1 MSSNSEKTLRPLSRF
16 ITTHDSSGKAI
27 FSTALSEKMP
37 VSPIPDGADF
47 SLAYT
52 TSTYPATL
60 SSDADIKSYASYL
73 EPGGSPGLVISS
85 GTVCRIV
92 DMQPNALS
100 PMHRTVSLDY
110 GVVLEGVV
118 ELVLDSGETRVLH
131 RGDVAVQR
139 GTNHAWRNVTPPVK
153 GEDGVVREQW
163 ARMLYVLQPAEKVSV
178 DGKELG
184 EELDGMGV
192 PSSK

>member
-1 MSSNSEKTLRPLSRF
+1 MSSNAEKTLRPLARY
-16 ITTHDSSGKAI
+16 ITTHNDSGQAI
-27 FSTALSEKMP
+27 FSTTLSEKMP
-37 VSPIPDGADF
+37 VAPIPDGADF

-52 TSTYPATL
+52 TSTYPASI
-60 SSDADIKSYASYL
+60 SSESDIQSYASYL
-73 EPGGSPGLVISS
+73 EPGASPGLVISS
-85 GTVCRIV
+85 GSVCRIV
-92 DMQPNALS
+92 DMRPGALS

-118 ELVLDSGETRVLH
+118 ELVLDSGETRTLH

-153 GEDGVVREQW
+153 GEDGVLREQW
-163 ARMLYVLQPAEKVSV
+163 ARMLYVLQPAEKVTIG
-178 DGKELG
+178 GKDLV

>member
-1 MSSNSEKTLRPLSRF
+1 MSPNSEKTLRPLSRF
-16 ITTHDSSGKAI
+16 ITTHDPSGKAI

-52 TSTYPATL
+52 TSTYPAAL

-118 ELVLDSGETRVLH
+118 ELVLDSGETRVLN

-153 GEDGVVREQW
+153 GEDGIVREQW

-192 PSSK
+192 PNSK

>member
-1 MSSNSEKTLRPLSRF
+1 MSSNSKKTLRPLSRF

-27 FSTALSEKMP
+27 FSTTLSEQMP

-52 TSTYPATL
+52 TSNYPAAI

-73 EPGGSPGLVISS
+73 QPGGSPGLVISS

-163 ARMLYVLQPAEKVSV
+163 ARMLYVLQPAEKLSV

>member
-1 MSSNSEKTLRPLSRF
+1 
-16 ITTHDSSGKAI
+16 
-27 FSTALSEKMP
+27 MP

-52 TSTYPATL
+52 TSTYPAAI
-60 SSDADIKSYASYL
+60 SSDADINSYASYL
-73 EPGGSPGLVISS
+73 QPGGSPGLVISS

-163 ARMLYVLQPAEKVSV
+163 ARMLYVLQPAEKLSV

>member
-1 MSSNSEKTLRPLSRF
+1 MSANGEKTLRPLSRF
-16 ITTHDSSGKAI
+16 ITTHDDSGKAI
-27 FSTALSEKMP
+27 FSSALSEQMP
-37 VSPIPDGADF
+37 VAPIPDGADF

-52 TSTYPATL
+52 TSTYPA
-60 SSDADIKSYASYL
+60 SIASDADIKSYASYL
-73 EPGGSPGLVISS
+73 EPGQSPGLVISS
-85 GTVCRIV
+85 GSVCRIV
-92 DMQPNALS
+92 DMRPGALS

-118 ELVLDSGETRVLH
+118 ELVLDSGETRTLH

-139 GTNHAWRNVTPPVK
+139 GTNHAWRNVTPPVT
-153 GEDGVVREQW
+153 GEDGIVREQW
-163 ARMLYVLQPAEKVSV
+163 ARMLYVLQPAERVNAG
-178 DGKELG
+178 GKELG

>member
-27 FSTALSEKMP
+27 FSTTLSEQMP

-52 TSTYPATL
+52 TSTYPAAI
-60 SSDADIKSYASYL
+60 SSDADINSYASYL
-73 EPGGSPGLVISS
+73 QPGGSPGLVISS

-163 ARMLYVLQPAEKVSV
+163 ARMLYVLQPAEKLSV